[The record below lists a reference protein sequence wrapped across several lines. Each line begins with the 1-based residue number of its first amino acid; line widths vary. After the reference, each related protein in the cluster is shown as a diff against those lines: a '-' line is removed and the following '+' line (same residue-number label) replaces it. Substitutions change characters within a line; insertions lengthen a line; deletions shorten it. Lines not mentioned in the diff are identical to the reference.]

1 MGTSSRIAGRK
12 LVTNLKYTKLEL
24 AAGALEQFVTTQSS
38 IDDDNPFSADVDR
51 QLICKYDTPSSIISS
66 ADTRVCSVRWCY
78 VDTALKSPSVV
89 ILFANKKAAW
99 SPPVHNAKDNRWT
112 EVSSTEVSSHPS
124 ISAELAW
131 YIYTLRRRSRGLGR
145 RTQTATCTNTHR
157 ARAVAANSNV
167 DAHSKRALFH
177 SCCPLNWCRQFWRSL

>member
-66 ADTRVCSVRWCY
+66 ADTRVCSVR
-78 VDTALKSPSVV
+78 
-89 ILFANKKAAW
+89 
-99 SPPVHNAKDNRWT
+99 
-112 EVSSTEVSSHPS
+112 
-124 ISAELAW
+124 
-131 YIYTLRRRSRGLGR
+131 
-145 RTQTATCTNTHR
+145 
-157 ARAVAANSNV
+157 
-167 DAHSKRALFH
+167 
-177 SCCPLNWCRQFWRSL
+177 